1 MQPLEFHNQQRLDP
15 GIDWDKR
22 ATANMIRLEARDRG
36 MLGPFTFTPAQ
47 HLAIIDGLFLGLS
60 LQIIADK
67 MRKPFAVVQERF
79 FAMRRPV
86 SITSNGRVNMPIDA
100 QTALLNACKARVSAR
115 LN

>member
-1 MQPLEFHNQQRLDP
+1 MQPLEFHNPQRLDP

-22 ATANMIRLEARDRG
+22 AKAVMIRMEA
-36 MLGPFTFTPAQ
+36 LGGFTALQ
-47 HLAIIDGLFLGLS
+47 HLAIVDGLFLGQS
-60 LQIIADK
+60 LQTIAEK

-100 QTALLNACKARVSAR
+100 QTALLNACKARVAAR